1 MKRFMLFFAFFFSA
15 ASADCGGDCVSCHF
29 SIDYK
34 DERHKIMLDCKICHT
49 PEKLKSQMTTNG
61 CGRDCFE
68 CHSVNKINSI
78 AIKEHTAL
86 NTCISCHT
94 RLNNKLSPNINPLFN
109 NKLLNRKLTP
119 PNQSMFKQK

>member
-1 MKRFMLFFAFFFSA
+1 MKKILLFFALCA
-15 ASADCGGDCVSCHF
+15 WAIADCGGDCATCHF

-34 DERHKIMLDCKICHT
+34 DERHKIMLDCKVCHT

-68 CHSVNKINSI
+68 CHSVSKINAV
-78 AIKEHTAL
+78 AIKEHIAL

-94 RLNNKLSPNINPLFN
+94 RIDNKLTPNINPLFN
-109 NKLLNRKLTP
+109 NKSLNRKISPL
-119 PNQSMFKQK
+119 NQSSPKE

>member
-1 MKRFMLFFAFFFSA
+1 MRKILLFFALCA
-15 ASADCGGDCVSCHF
+15 WAIADCGGDCATCHF

-34 DERHKIMLDCKICHT
+34 DERHKIMLDCKVCHT

-68 CHSVNKINSI
+68 CHSVSKINAV
-78 AIKEHTAL
+78 AIKEHIAL

-94 RLNNKLSPNINPLFN
+94 RIDNKLTPNINPLFN
-109 NKLLNRKLTP
+109 NKLLNRKISPL
-119 PNQSMFKQK
+119 NQGDIKK

>member
-1 MKRFMLFFAFFFSA
+1 MRKIALFFALCVGAF
-15 ASADCGGDCVSCHF
+15 ADCGGDCATCHF

-34 DERHKIMLDCKICHT
+34 DERHRIMLDCKVCHT

-68 CHSVNKINSI
+68 CHSVSKISSV
-78 AIKEHTAL
+78 AIKEHIAL

-94 RLNNKLSPNINPLFN
+94 RIDNKLTPNINPLFN
-109 NKLLNRKLTP
+109 NKLLNRKLSP
-119 PNQSMFKQK
+119 LNQSILKQK

>member
-1 MKRFMLFFAFFFSA
+1 MRKILLFFALCA
-15 ASADCGGDCVSCHF
+15 WAIADCGGDCATCHF

-34 DERHKIMLDCKICHT
+34 DERHKIMLDCKVCHT

-68 CHSVNKINSI
+68 CHSVSKINAV
-78 AIKEHTAL
+78 AIKEHIAL

-94 RLNNKLSPNINPLFN
+94 RIDNKLTPNINPLFN
-109 NKLLNRKLTP
+109 NKSLNRKISPL
-119 PNQSMFKQK
+119 NQSSPKE